1 MRYFVTGATGFIG
14 GHLTKRLINDGH
26 EVAALVRDPKKAGD
40 LQSMGAEI
48 FTGDIT
54 RKETLGEPME
64 GCDGVFHVAAWYKVG
79 AQDSEKAEETNV
91 QGTSNV
97 LHTMKELSIPKGV
110 YTSTVAVFSNT
121 HGELKSEDYIYKG
134 KHLSEYDHTKW
145 EAHYSIAKPMILN
158 QDLPLVIVMPS
169 VVYGPGDTSSVGRL
183 FDDYLRGKL
192 GILPCCTKY
201 CWSHVDDIV
210 QGHILAM
217 DKGREGESYIIA
229 GEPHSMVEAFEI
241 AERITG
247 VKRPRIELSSGTLRF
262 MSRFMSIFNTFLNLP
277 ERYHPETLRVAAG
290 VSYMG
295 DSTKAKNDL
304 AFDPRPL
311 EKGFRDYLPARM
323 EELGVKR

>member
-14 GHLTKRLINDGH
+14 GHLSRRLLKDGH
-26 EVAALVRDPKKAGD
+26 EVTALARDPRKASD
-40 LQSMGAEI
+40 LESLGAEV
-48 FTGDIT
+48 FQGDIT
-54 RKETLGEPME
+54 KKETLKEPME
-64 GCDGVFHVAAWYKVG
+64 DCDGIFHVAAWYKVG
-79 AQDSEKAEETNV
+79 AQDSDWAEDINV
-91 QGTSNV
+91 QGTNNV

-110 YTSTVAVFSNT
+110 YTSTLAVFSNT
-121 HGELKSEDYIYKG
+121 KGEMKNEEYIFKG

-145 EAHYSIAKPMILN
+145 EAHYSVAKPMIMN
-158 QDLPLVIVMPS
+158 QELPLVIVMPG

-217 DKGREGESYIIA
+217 EKGRERDTYIIA

-241 AERITG
+241 AERTTG

-262 MSRFMSIFNTFLNLP
+262 MSKFMSIFNTFLNLP

-290 VSYMG
+290 VSYLG
-295 DSTKAKNDL
+295 DNSKAKREL
-304 AFDPRPL
+304 GYDPRPL
-311 EKGFRDYLPARM
+311 EKGFEEYLPARM